1 MHSLEGIQL
10 RTLITQTDVGIA
22 ACNRDGRLT
31 MLSPGLE
38 RLLGIEFRPFAEDQL
53 VDRFDLYDV
62 AGERRLAPEEI
73 PLMRARHGETVRDA
87 VICARD
93 SRGGLVHLRC
103 HAAPVHDDSGE
114 LSGAIVLV
122 EDVSAEWAAVRQQHE
137 LRDRLVST
145 INHQLRTPLTSL
157 VGHTELLADRAEEVP
172 EDLRRSLAA
181 VTEAGA
187 RVAALLQTVTELVDL
202 DLQSRLTRGPCD
214 LGRLVCEEVDRWQ
227 ERARG
232 RGLAFVGCPTAGP
245 EVVID
250 GARARRAVEA
260 LLDNAVT
267 YAPSGSRV
275 HIAVEAGP
283 DWVQVVVADEGEGIA
298 PEDRDRLLQPFERG
312 RHPRQDV
319 AGRGLG
325 LAVAKTVATAHG
337 GQLTLSARH
346 PSGLRAALCLPRDL
360 SGSFTAP

>member
-22 ACNRDGRLT
+22 ACNRGGRLT

-38 RLLGIEFRPFAEDQL
+38 RLLGLEFRPFAEDQL
-53 VDRFDLYDV
+53 VDGFGLYDA
-62 AGERRLAPEEI
+62 AGERRLSPEEI

-87 VICARD
+87 VICARG
-93 SRGGLVHLRC
+93 SGGGLVHLRC
-103 HAAPVHDDSGE
+103 NAAPVRDDAGV
-114 LSGAIVLV
+114 LRGAIVLV
-122 EDVSAEWAAVRQQHE
+122 QDVSAEWAAVRQQNE

-157 VGHTELLADRAEEVP
+157 VGHTELLEDCAEEVP

-181 VTEAGA
+181 VSEAGA
-187 RVAALLQTVTELVDL
+187 RVATLLQTVTELVDL
-202 DLQSRLTRGPCD
+202 DLQSRLTCGPCD

-227 ERARG
+227 DRARARG
-232 RGLAFVGCPTAGP
+232 LAIVGCPARGP

-250 GARARRAVEA
+250 AARAQRAVRA

-275 HIAVEAGP
+275 YVEVDADP
-283 DWVQVVVADEGEGIA
+283 DSVQVVVADEGDGIA
-298 PEDRDRLLQPFERG
+298 PQDRDRLLQPFERG
-312 RHPRQDV
+312 HHPRQDV
-319 AGRGLG
+319 GGRGLG

-337 GQLTLSARH
+337 GRLTLSTRH

-360 SGSFTAP
+360 AGSFASA